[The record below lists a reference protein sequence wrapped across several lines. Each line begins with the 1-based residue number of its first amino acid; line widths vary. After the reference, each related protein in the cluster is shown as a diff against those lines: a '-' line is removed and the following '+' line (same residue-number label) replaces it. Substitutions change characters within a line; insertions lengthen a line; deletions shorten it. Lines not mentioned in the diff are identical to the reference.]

1 MPFRLGVNLP
11 WIDYGLDF
19 GANAWQPRGGVSS
32 TAERRAQLS
41 AVCEDLADRGC
52 RVVRWFLFCD
62 GRAGVRFGADGTPLG
77 LDERVLPDLD
87 HAVGVL
93 DRHGLRVLWVMS
105 DFHWLKRARTVK
117 RVRLGGH
124 ARSVSDPSLRAA
136 LLERV
141 FAPVFERYAREHAV
155 WGWDLFNEP
164 EWSLR
169 AVGRSRGTTVTRGAM
184 ASFLSDATACAHE
197 FVMQPVTVG
206 LASLR
211 GLALVREAGLDLYQ
225 VHWYDTL
232 ERRAPLATPVHSLAL
247 DRPVLLGEFPTRG
260 SRRAPSEIVAA
271 ARRAGYMGA
280 LAWSVLARDRASD
293 FAASADGLGF
303 ERA

>member
-11 WIDYGLDF
+11 WLDYGLDF

-32 TAERRAQLS
+32 SAERRARLS
-41 AVCEDLADRGC
+41 AVCEDLAGRGC

-62 GRAGVRFGADGTPLG
+62 GRAGIRFAADGTPLG
-77 LDERVLPDLD
+77 LDEHVLSDLD
-87 HAVGVL
+87 HAIAAL

-124 ARSVSDPSLRAA
+124 ARSVSDPALRAA
-136 LLERV
+136 LLDRV
-141 FAPVFERYAREHAV
+141 FAPVFARYAREHAV

-169 AVGRSRGTTVTRGAM
+169 AVGRSRAATVTRGAM
-184 ASFLSDATACAHE
+184 ASFLRDAAARAHAL
-197 FVMQPVTVG
+197 VMQPVTVG

-211 GLALVREAGLDLYQ
+211 GLPLVRGAGLDLYQ
-225 VHWYDTL
+225 VHWYDAL
-232 ERRAPLATPVHSLAL
+232 QRRAPLDTPVRSLGL

-260 SRRAPSEIVAA
+260 SRRAPSEILTA

-280 LAWSVLARDRASD
+280 LAWSVLADDRASD
-293 FAASADGLGF
+293 FAASAEALGF
-303 ERA
+303 APA